1 MHTHPGTGDRCSGFR
16 RRRFRRGSSAC
27 SLLVGLV
34 AILAVTFAM
43 PALESAAQDVEDL
56 TSRIGENTEE
66 AAVEALEI
74 HTGKASPLGLHPGV
88 VAITMSGGRRRYQG
102 FRDVSS
108 WKGYETSG
116 YAVVNG
122 YLGYGLVGGLGL
134 GRVIGSADL
143 DGQIPGQMPVPFTAV
158 LEYGTTSVFPGLGW
172 RWAPGSGLWAGAG
185 LQRGRDRVEPL
196 PVVLRPARRPQQSD
210 VTQRAVA
217 VGASVRLFSVGAA
230 ESGRRMTL
238 TLRSIAL
245 SSRFE
250 SAGNNGLLQKRTQ
263 DGHRLGL
270 ALESAGTFDLAS
282 GVLMPQVQVG
292 VNQRDTGKENFT
304 YLKLAGALAYTLPRW
319 DLTVS
324 VNVNTMLAHEK
335 KDRNLYGG
343 ILLHFSPA
351 SLFRKLSGDGAD

>member
-1 MHTHPGTGDRCSGFR
+1 MHTHPGTGDRCNGFR
-16 RRRFRRGSSAC
+16 RRRFRRASSAC

-74 HTGKASPLGLHPGV
+74 HTGKASPLSLHPGV

-102 FRDVSS
+102 FRGVVS

-116 YAVVNG
+116 YAVVNRYFG
-122 YLGYGLVGGLGL
+122 HGLVGGLGL
-134 GRVIGSADL
+134 VRVIGSADL
-143 DGQIPGQMPVPFTAV
+143 DGQMPVPFTAV
-158 LEYGTTSVFPGLGW
+158 LEHGTTSVFPGLGW
-172 RWAPGSGLWAGAG
+172 RWAPGSGLWA
-185 LQRGRDRVEPL
+185 
-196 PVVLRPARRPQQSD
+196 VLGYSEGEIELNRFLDFGPQQSD
-210 VTQRAVA
+210 ITQRAVA

-230 ESGRRMTL
+230 ESGRQMTL
-238 TLRSIAL
+238 ALRSIAS

-250 SAGNNGLLQKRTQ
+250 SAGNNNILQKRTQ

-270 ALESAGTFDLAS
+270 ALKSTGTFDLAS
-282 GVLMPQVQVG
+282 GVLTPQVQVG

-319 DLTVS
+319 DLTIS

-351 SLFRKLSGDGAD
+351 SLFRKLSGDGTD